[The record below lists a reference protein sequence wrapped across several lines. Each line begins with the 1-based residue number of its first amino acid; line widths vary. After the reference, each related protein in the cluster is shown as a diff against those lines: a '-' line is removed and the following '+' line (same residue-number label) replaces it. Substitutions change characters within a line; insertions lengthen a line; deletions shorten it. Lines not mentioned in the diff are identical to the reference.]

1 LITRRAAIGELEIL
15 LELIM
20 DYLTVVCGITISALR
35 GELVV
40 NIVTY
45 VVE

>member
-20 DYLTVVCGITISALR
+20 DYLIVVCGITISALR
-35 GELVV
+35 WELVM